1 MLRRV
6 GRLTGGAPSG
16 DNGPRMTTDAHEVN
30 RRVWDAMVDRRQA
43 FTRPA
48 RDEEFAAPLATLDSR
63 GWLAD
68 GVAGRTVL
76 CLASGGGRQG
86 PLFAAAGA
94 RVTVVD
100 LSPAML
106 ALDRQVAAERRL
118 VLETVEASMDDL
130 SMLPAA
136 AFDVVYQPVS
146 TCYVPDVARV
156 YREVARV
163 MAAGGLYISQHKQPA
178 SLQASLEPGPR
189 GVYQMA
195 EPYYREGALPAAGQ
209 SRVREVGTHEFLHR
223 WQQLLGELCRAGFAI
238 EDLTEPFHADAGA
251 EPGTFAHRACFLP
264 PYVRIKAR
272 RMKRAASDG
281 AQASGE
287 APGSLEKPLWLP
299 T

>member
-1 MLRRV
+1 
-6 GRLTGGAPSG
+6 
-16 DNGPRMTTDAHEVN
+16 
-30 RRVWDAMVDRRQA
+30 MVERRQA

-48 RDEEFAAPLATLDSR
+48 RDKEFAAPLAALDSR
-63 GWLAD
+63 GWL
-68 GVAGRTVL
+68 GGSVVGRTVL

-118 VLETVEASMDDL
+118 ALETVEASMDDL
-130 SMLPAA
+130 SMLPAG

-163 MAAGGLYISQHKQPA
+163 LVPGGLYISQHKQPG

-189 GVYQMA
+189 GVYQIA

-209 SRVREVGTHEFLHR
+209 CRVREVGTHEFLHR
-223 WQQLLGELCRAGFAI
+223 WQQLLGELCHAGFVI
-238 EDLTEPFHADAGA
+238 EDLTEPFHADPAA

-272 RMKRAASDG
+272 RVKRAAGDTNG
-281 AQASGE
+281 AEDSAE
-287 APGSLEKPLWLP
+287 VPGSLEKPLWLP
-299 T
+299 TPSGE